1 MKLHEKIQQFYKDA
15 GANISDPAVT
25 AVIEKLKESDIT
37 LAGEALVGLNKV
49 YTLAQAKSELR
60 NEMHA
65 EAKDGIDKYLETK
78 LSAVLTAT
86 ELNAWKTEN
95 VKSQQKIDAMVSI
108 LTAKAVEK
116 VKATSDPDVE
126 KRIATLV
133 EEAKKD
139 AYAEL
144 NLTKKQIEELKNKE
158 NELLSEVTKT
168 KNALENTLADQILTE
183 YFSSRQFIT
192 PKGLEYSKIDTLKT
206 LSEMGAKLTRENGEY
221 KLVSKDNPNEAIRD
235 SNNIPVKF
243 AEFADGILDRS
254 GLLKKAETSNVPPVS
269 VAGSI
274 PAEMSY
280 NEIQAQ
286 KMFANFKK

>member
-1 MKLHEKIQQFYKDA
+1 MKLHEKIHQFYKDA

-49 YTLAQAKSELR
+49 YTLSQAKSELR

-108 LTAKAVEK
+108 LTSKAVEK
-116 VKATSDPDVE
+116 VKTTADPDVE

-158 NELLSEVTKT
+158 SELIGEVTKT

-183 YFSSRQFIT
+183 YFSGRQFIT
-192 PKGLEYSKIDTLKT
+192 PKGLEYSKTDTLKT
-206 LSEMGAKLTRENGEY
+206 LADMGAKLTRENGEY
-221 KLVSKDNPNEAIRD
+221 KLVSLNNPNEAIRD
-235 SNNIPVKF
+235 ANNMPVKF
-243 AEFADGILDRS
+243 AELADSILDKS
-254 GLLKKAETSNVPPVS
+254 GLLKKAEATNVPPAT
-269 VAGSI
+269 VAGAVN
-274 PAEMSY
+274 AEMSY

-286 KMFANFKK
+286 KMFANFKR